1 MYRIMAGMLEN
12 FRFRNRL
19 TVFIMFAVMIGSLV
33 AGSIFASQNPDQASD
48 SASSEAGN
56 FIYFPIIHVSKPEL
70 TDLFDMARFMIG
82 DGRLYE
88 VQTFQG
94 PQTRFQTQTED
105 VRFFHTKGIIDAEW
119 EELWATDQHIMR
131 GTDTSPGSGY
141 YYTLR
146 DPSIY
151 GSAWSPR
158 YWRIGDVFE
167 RNPLVTFYR
176 KDNCTVPD
184 EIKPGWHKTYLRF
197 EAYYQERL
205 FESGKTLNNVVEF
218 TWLLELDGDPIE
230 KYYYAENYGLVGW
243 WSNDRSFSYF
253 SEEHAPGS
261 RDDSIREVISC
272 LDTGA
277 LVNWRLAKLL
287 YGPLESPYRVK

>member
-1 MYRIMAGMLEN
+1 M
-12 FRFRNRL
+12 F
-19 TVFIMFAVMIGSLV
+19 TVLIGSLV
-33 AGSIFASQNPDQASD
+33 AGSVFASQNPDQASD

-70 TDLFDMARFMIG
+70 GDLFHMARFMIG
-82 DGRLYE
+82 YGRLYE
-88 VQTFQG
+88 VQIFQG
-94 PQTRFQTQTED
+94 GQTRFQSQTED
-105 VRFFHTKGIIDAEW
+105 ARFFHTKGIEW
-119 EELWATDQHIMR
+119 EELWATNQHIMR
-131 GTDTSPGSGY
+131 GTDTSPGDEK

-146 DPSIY
+146 DPGIY

-158 YWRIGDVFE
+158 FWSVGDVFE

-176 KDNCTVPD
+176 KDNCAVVEPG
-184 EIKPGWHKTYLRF
+184 PGWHKTYLRF

-205 FESGKTLNNVVEF
+205 FESGITLNNVVEF
-218 TWLLELDGDPIE
+218 TWLLDLDGAPIE

-243 WSNDRSFSYF
+243 WSNDRSFSYI
-253 SEEHAPGS
+253 SEEHAAGS
-261 RDDSIREVISC
+261 RPPNERENISC